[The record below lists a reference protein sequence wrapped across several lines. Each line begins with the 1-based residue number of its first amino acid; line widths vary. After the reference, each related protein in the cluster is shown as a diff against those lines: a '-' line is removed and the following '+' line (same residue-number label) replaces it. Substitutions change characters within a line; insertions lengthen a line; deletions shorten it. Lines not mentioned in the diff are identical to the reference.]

1 MKTIGLVFGG
11 QSEEHEVSIK
21 TTLSILCNINYSEYN
36 VLPIYID
43 KTGVWN
49 LSKELISSTPN
60 SSFTF
65 ENLYSML
72 TIKNPNFFELKDQVD
87 VFFPL
92 VHGTF
97 GEDGTLQGLFE
108 LLNVP
113 YVGSG
118 VLGSAVGMDKVIMK
132 NIFDSCGIPQCSY
145 LHFTKPKI
153 KANLFHVIDEI
164 ETQLSYPCF
173 IKPANAGSS
182 IGITK
187 AKNRYELIAGL
198 DYALNYDSKVLI
210 EVAFVGRELEIGILG
225 NDIFTT
231 SAVGEVVTTNDF
243 YDYTA
248 KYEDENVTSIQ
259 IPAII
264 PSEVANRMKVIANDV
279 CKSLNCFGLSR
290 VDFFWNQE
298 TDDLVVNEI
307 NTIPGFTPHSMYPM
321 LFKEVG
327 IEYAVL
333 IDKLIKLAIEKQRV
347 VAMNN

>member
-21 TTLSILCNINYSEYN
+21 TTLSILCNINYLEYN

-43 KTGVWN
+43 KMGVWN
-49 LSKELISSTPN
+49 LSEKLISSTPN
-60 SSFTF
+60 YSFTF
-65 ENLYSML
+65 EDLYSSL
-72 TIKNPNFFELKDQVD
+72 TVKDPNFFDLKNQVD

-108 LLNVP
+108 LLHVP

-145 LHFTKPKI
+145 LHYTKNEI
-153 KANLFHVIDEI
+153 EENQSHVIDEI
-164 ETQLSYPCF
+164 ENQISYPCF

-187 AKNRYELIAGL
+187 AKDKSELIVGL
-198 DYALNYDSKVLI
+198 GYALKYDSKVLI
-210 EVAFVGRELEIGILG
+210 EAAFVGRELEIGILG
-225 NDIFTT
+225 NEVFLT
-231 SAVGEVVTTNDF
+231 SAVGEVATTNDF

-248 KYEDENVTSIQ
+248 KYENQNVTSIQ
-259 IPAII
+259 IPAVI
-264 PSEVANRMKVIANDV
+264 PTDVSDRMKVIARDV

-298 TDDLVVNEI
+298 TDILVVNEI

-327 IEYAVL
+327 VEYADL
-333 IDKLIKLAIEKQRV
+333 IDKLIKLAIEKRRV
-347 VAMNN
+347 IAVNN